1 MLSGEK
7 DTEDYSL
14 SEQDKDRLQT
24 LLNER
29 KNPKRQEDQD
39 VNPEKP
45 SALEDEIGLEL
56 MEYIHT

>member
-39 VNPEKP
+39 VNPRKYQVL
-45 SALEDEIGLEL
+45 SK
-56 MEYIHT
+56 TR